1 MEMAGNY
8 TREDYYDQNQGYQAH
23 VHTFGFDT
31 WWKNAVAD
39 TWNYWDY
46 RACSIDCWR
55 NYKPSGTILIPLVI
69 IMLIIRLIGGS
80 GRRW

>member
-1 MEMAGNY
+1 MS
-8 TREDYYDQNQGYQAH
+8 QNQDIRHMCTHLALIPG
-23 VHTFGFDT
+23 G
-31 WWKNAVAD
+31 KAVAD

-55 NYKPSGTILIPLVI
+55 NYKPSGTDLIPLVI
-69 IMLIIRLIGGS
+69 VMLIIRLIGGS